1 MIGAIFRLDLRRS
14 RSILVWAS
22 VIGFVYAAI
31 MALVYPTMRENA
43 EVMDEYMKIFPQEL
57 MKAFGLTGSIADP
70 GIFFDTYI
78 ATFLWP
84 VIAAILGILVA
95 TRPIA
100 ADLDRGFLELVV
112 SSPLPRR
119 QYLGISIVGQLLV
132 TTIVAVATIAGVVVV
147 GALVGAG
154 FDTGRF
160 LLAVPTMAAFA
171 WAIAAFATLL
181 SVITL
186 SRGTAGGIT
195 VGVLLGMYLVNVVAA
210 IVPDLDWLTGLS
222 IFGYFDTNALIDTG
236 TLALGDVGV
245 FVAIAAACWAAAIAL
260 FGRRDLAA

>member
-1 MIGAIFRLDLRRS
+1 VIGAIFRLDLRRS
-14 RSILVWAS
+14 RSILVWAG

-31 MALVYPTMRENA
+31 MALVYPTMRANA
-43 EVMDEYMKIFPQEL
+43 EVMDEYLKIFPPEF

-70 GIFFDTYI
+70 GIFFHTYI

-84 VIAAILGILVA
+84 VVAAMLGILVA

-100 ADLDRGFLELVV
+100 ADLDRGFLELIV

-119 QYLGISIVGQLLV
+119 QYLGVSIVGQLLV
-132 TTIVAVATIAGVVVV
+132 TTTVAIATIAGVVVV

-154 FDTGRF
+154 FDAGRF
-160 LLAVPTMAAFA
+160 LLAVAPMAAFA

-181 SVITL
+181 SVVTL

-195 VGVLLGMYLVNVVAA
+195 VGVLLAMYLLNVVAA
-210 IVPDLDWLTGLS
+210 IVPDLDWLARLS
-222 IFGYFDTNALIDTG
+222 LFGYFDAKALIDHG
-236 TLALGDVGV
+236 TLSLGDLAV
-245 FVAIAAACWAAAIAL
+245 FLAIAAACWAAALAL